1 MNVIFRVCRF
11 SLGPEA
17 GAEPSCL
24 LGFNLFLGCRSE
36 VHVNPSACRVPVLEF
51 LGDRVD
57 A

>member
-24 LGFNLFLGCRSE
+24 LGFHLFLGCRSE
-36 VHVNPSACRVPVLEF
+36 VHVNPSARRVPVLEF